1 MTKQEDT
8 MAKILSREILYHRD
22 PDGAGWVFDPRFAA
36 QELAA
41 EGWLE
46 MPSQHVIIQEIAN
59 YFGVQVPENGYVDE
73 VVTLGD
79 VGHLADS
86 ILQAMAREANK

>member
-8 MAKILSREILYHRD
+8 MAKILSREILYNRD
-22 PDGAGWVFDPRFAA
+22 PDGAGWVFDPRAAA

-41 EGWLE
+41 GGWCE
-46 MPSQHVIIQEIAN
+46 IPSQHVIMQEIAN
-59 YFGVQVPENGYVDE
+59 YFGVRIPDNGYVDE

-86 ILQAMAREANK
+86 IVQAMAREANK